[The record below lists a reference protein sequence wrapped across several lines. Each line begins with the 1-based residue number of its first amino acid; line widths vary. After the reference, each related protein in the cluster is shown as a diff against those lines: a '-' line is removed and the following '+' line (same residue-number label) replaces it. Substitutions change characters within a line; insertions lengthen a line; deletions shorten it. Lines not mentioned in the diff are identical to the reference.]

1 MREILLEK
9 ENTRNKIFRI
19 ASKLFKEKGYNNVTV
34 DDICDACNLS
44 KRAFYYHLK
53 SKGDILFHYY
63 DHVID
68 NITPLLMQMLN
79 TDSNWD
85 QLILLF
91 DHLITGISDLGPD
104 INSQLLSINLQDNKN
119 TFDLRQDLADI
130 AVQIIENGQN
140 MKQIRNLNNPAN
152 LYRSAAYM
160 FTGYEYM
167 WCAKNGNF
175 PWKEEFY
182 NSLENLFD
190 LDPALRK
197 YSNIKKS

>member
-1 MREILLEK
+1 MVLEK
-9 ENTRNKIFRI
+9 ENTSDKIFRI
-19 ASKLFKEKGYNNVTV
+19 ASKLFIEKGYNNVTV
-34 DDICDACNLS
+34 EDICAACNIS
-44 KRAFYYHLK
+44 KRTFYYHLK
-53 SKGDILFHYY
+53 SKNDILFHYY

-68 NITPLLMQMLN
+68 NITPLLIQMLN
-79 TDSNWD
+79 TDSNWN

-91 DHLITGISDLGPD
+91 DHLINKIVDLGPD

-119 TFDLRQDLADI
+119 TFDLRQNLKDI

-140 MKQIRNLNNPAN
+140 NKQIRNLNNPSD

-167 WCAKNGNF
+167 WCVKDGDF

-190 LDPALRK
+190 IDPNLRK
-197 YSNIKKS
+197 YSTIDQ